1 MPPCS
6 WTGRPLHSGRT
17 DEMKIRGNIL
27 GERGCWEVS
36 IEAGVITR
44 VDHRGDS
51 PSRKWILPGLFDIQV
66 NGYKGVSLTSAQ
78 LKIEDVVAVEREM
91 VAHGVLR
98 WCPTV
103 ITAPPE
109 IVEHSLK
116 TIRQAEE
123 QGLVHHV
130 HCIHLEALYLS
141 AEDGY
146 RGIHPAEF
154 LHDADVQEF
163 DALQKA
169 AGGRIGLVTLAP
181 ERNGALAFISH
192 LTRNSIRVA
201 LGHFNADEKTIQ
213 KAVAAGASLSTH
225 LFNGA
230 ASMMNRHANVI
241 YSQLAQDALWAS
253 FIPDGYHVPY
263 STLKVGLRSKG
274 ISRSIFTSDT
284 ISYGGLPPGIYQDP
298 YGRNV
303 IVQDGGIWLE
313 GGEYLYG
320 AWQNLM
326 QGIQKSILAQIVD
339 VETALQLAALNPA
352 RYFGIDA
359 EIKVRVG
366 QETPL
371 LVFDAQTLEYQVC

>member
-1 MPPCS
+1 
-6 WTGRPLHSGRT
+6 
-17 DEMKIRGNIL
+17 MKIRGNIL
-27 GERGCWEVS
+27 GEKGCWEIT
-36 IEAGVITR
+36 IESGVITR
-44 VDHRGDS
+44 VDYVSDA
-51 PSRKWILPGLFDIQV
+51 PSRKWILAGLFDIQV

-78 LKIEDVVAVEREM
+78 LTIEDVVAVETEM

-103 ITAPPE
+103 ITAAPE

-123 QGLVHHV
+123 LELVRHI

-141 AEDGY
+141 TEEGF

-154 LHDADVQEF
+154 LHDPDVQEF
-163 DALQKA
+163 DTLQKA

-181 ERNGALAFISH
+181 ERSGALTFISH
-192 LTRNSIRVA
+192 LARNSIRVA
-201 LGHFNADEKTIQ
+201 LGHFNADAKTIQ
-213 KAVAAGASLSTH
+213 RAVTAGASLSTH

-230 ASMMNRHANVI
+230 VCMMNRHSNVI
-241 YSQLAQDALWAS
+241 YSQLAQDELWAS

-274 ISRSIFTSDT
+274 IGRSIFISDT
-284 ISYGGLPPGIYQDP
+284 ISYGGLPPGVYQDP
-298 YGRNV
+298 YGRKV
-303 IVQDGGIWLE
+303 IVEDGAIWLE
-313 GGEYLYG
+313 GREYLYG

-326 QGIQKSILAQIVD
+326 QGIKKSILEQIVD

-359 EIKVRVG
+359 EINVRVG
-366 QETPL
+366 QEMPL
-371 LVFDAQTLEYQVC
+371 LVFDAQTLEYQIYVE

>member
-1 MPPCS
+1 
-6 WTGRPLHSGRT
+6 
-17 DEMKIRGNIL
+17 MKIRGNIL
-27 GERGCWEVS
+27 GEKGRWEIT
-36 IEAGVITR
+36 IESGVITR
-44 VDHRGDS
+44 VDYMGDA
-51 PSRKWILPGLFDIQV
+51 PSHKWILAGLFDIQV

-98 WCPTV
+98 WCPTI
-103 ITAPPE
+103 ITAAPE
-109 IVEHSLK
+109 IVEYSLR

-123 QGLVHHV
+123 RELVRHI
-130 HCIHLEALYLS
+130 HCIHLEGLYLS

-146 RGIHPAEF
+146 RGIHPPEF
-154 LHDADVQEF
+154 LHDPDIQEF
-163 DALQKA
+163 DTLQKA

-181 ERNGALAFISH
+181 ERNGAIAFISY
-192 LTRNSIRVA
+192 LARNSIRVA
-201 LGHFNADEKTIQ
+201 LGHFNADEKTIKQ
-213 KAVAAGASLSTH
+213 AISVGASLSTH
-225 LFNGA
+225 LFNGVVR
-230 ASMMNRHANVI
+230 MTDRHSNVI
-241 YSQLAQDALWAS
+241 YSQLAQDELWAS

-274 ISRSIFTSDT
+274 IHRSIFASDT
-284 ISYGGLPPGIYQDP
+284 ISYGGLPPGVYGDP
-298 YGRNV
+298 YGRKV

-326 QGIQKSILAQIVD
+326 QGITKSIREQIVD

-352 RYFGIDA
+352 KYFGIEA

-366 QETPL
+366 RQIPL
-371 LVFDAQTLEYQVC
+371 LVFDAQTFEYQVYN